1 MSSDITDLLT
11 SLQAEHDRVT
21 VRADDLR
28 RQIEHLATALDDAE
42 GRLTELAT
50 ARKVFAELA
59 PTGTGTAS
67 EPAEQ
72 STACQAIV
80 NAFNQHPDQE
90 FRVRD
95 LHGLLGI
102 PTDEAT
108 VDITRSRL
116 GRLTRQGFPTQP
128 GRGRYRKRT

>member
-1 MSSDITDLLT
+1 MSSDSTDLLT
-11 SLQAEHDRVT
+11 SLQAEHDRAT

-59 PTGTGTAS
+59 PTGTAS

-72 STACQAIV
+72 STAYQAIV

-116 GRLTRQGFPTQP
+116 GRLTRQGFLTQP